1 MSFIENLIHEF
12 QHESAITRRVLERV
26 PADNLTWKPH
36 AKSMSIGELAL
47 HIPHELKILAPTV
60 LAGGY
65 DFGTHVGVR
74 QPASADEVLTTLNEA
89 ENVVASTLRQLG
101 DEGLQRT
108 WNATFKGAPY
118 FSIPAAAFVRT
129 VLLNHTYHHRGQLSV
144 YLRLLDIPVPAIYGP
159 SADEA
164 SFAVNTTAS
173 A

>member
-74 QPASADEVLTTLNEA
+74 QPASADEANLERDVQGSAVLLDSGGG
-89 ENVVASTLRQLG
+89 VCPH
-101 DEGLQRT
+101 
-108 WNATFKGAPY
+108 GAPEPHVP
-118 FSIPAAAFVRT
+118 SSGAAVGLPAAARRAGAVDLRPE
-129 VLLNHTYHHRGQLSV
+129 RG
-144 YLRLLDIPVPAIYGP
+144 
-159 SADEA
+159 
-164 SFAVNTTAS
+164 
-173 A
+173 